1 MDSHNYSNF
10 FNVTSEV
17 ALSFVVLQPIY
28 FFFGFIGN
36 GAVCVSLLRKWKKLQ
51 VNDYF
56 VINLA
61 LSDGLSIIGS
71 MISYFPSF
79 IRIYINDLPV
89 YQTDS
94 ISCRFNGGIII
105 YCALVSIYSMM
116 FLAVIRYLKIVRS
129 QISYRLIKGK
139 RFVFTFWVINW
150 VFPLIVVVPPV
161 IGFWVRY
168 MFYINTGI
176 CFPVFQASQI
186 DASIFYLIF
195 FVIFVNIVPYI
206 VILYCY
212 WFIYKEVRDSH
223 RRVVRHD
230 KVNRRRRFYWRKSN
244 DSNDS
249 TIEGSTVCLTIS
261 RRRDIAL
268 AKTMFMI
275 IIVFQISYFPFL
287 VAMTLSCFYSNP
299 LLDKLLVLTI
309 SVTYTSSLV
318 NPIIFLINNSRVQ
331 KRISGIMGKWRTA
344 PSG

>member
-79 IRIYINDLPV
+79 IRIYINDIPV

-161 IGFWVRY
+161 IGFW
-168 MFYINTGI
+168 
-176 CFPVFQASQI
+176 
-186 DASIFYLIF
+186 
-195 FVIFVNIVPYI
+195 
-206 VILYCY
+206 
-212 WFIYKEVRDSH
+212 
-223 RRVVRHD
+223 
-230 KVNRRRRFYWRKSN
+230 
-244 DSNDS
+244 
-249 TIEGSTVCLTIS
+249 
-261 RRRDIAL
+261 
-268 AKTMFMI
+268 
-275 IIVFQISYFPFL
+275 ISYFPFL